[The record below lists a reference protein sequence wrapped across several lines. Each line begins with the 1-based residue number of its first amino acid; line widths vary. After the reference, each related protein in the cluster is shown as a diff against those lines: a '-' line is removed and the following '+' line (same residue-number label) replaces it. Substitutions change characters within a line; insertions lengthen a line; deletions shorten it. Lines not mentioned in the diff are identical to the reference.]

1 VQLSKK
7 DKSMKIKYKKVS
19 KYLLLP
25 LPFLI
30 YLGLD
35 IVLGVA
41 FTLLYL
47 QSYLNAYF
55 LIGITHKG
63 VLPDMDIS
71 TGILTDKMMGS
82 LTELMILILPVL
94 TGIYFFFWYR
104 RLTRN
109 EKDGVIRVR
118 LFTLKNILLLLI
130 AGCGL
135 QLLTGG
141 LLELILPY
149 FKEIADE
156 YNKLMEQITI
166 GHPVL
171 IFLSV
176 VIIAPISEELTFRG
190 VILKRA
196 LKVTPFISANIIQ
209 AILFGIAHLNI
220 VQGIYAF
227 GGGLAMGYVA
237 YKFKTLKASI
247 LLHMFFNGL
256 NFIIAV
262 PSTHLYNILYIVI
275 GALLTIVTLYSMR
288 NVDKGVI
295 ASSQDISA

>member
-1 VQLSKK
+1 
-7 DKSMKIKYKKVS
+7 MKGKLKKVS

-25 LPFLI
+25 LPFLV

-41 FTLLYL
+41 LTLLYL

-63 VLPDMDIS
+63 VMPDMDIS
-71 TGILTDKMMGS
+71 AEILTDKMMGS
-82 LTELMILILPVL
+82 MTEIMIFILPIL
-94 TGIYFFFWYR
+94 TGIYFYFWYR
-104 RLTRN
+104 RI
-109 EKDGVIRVR
+109 EKNDTIKVIKVK
-118 LFTLKNILLLLI
+118 LFTFKNIMLLLV

-156 YNKLMEQITI
+156 YIELMEQITI

-171 IFLSV
+171 IFFSV

-190 VILKRA
+190 VILKKA
-196 LKVTPFISANIIQ
+196 LKVTPFIAANIIQ
-209 AILFGIAHLNI
+209 AILFGIAHMNI

-237 YKFKTLKASI
+237 YKYKTLKASI

-256 NFIIAV
+256 NFIITV
-262 PSTHLYNILYIVI
+262 PGTYLHNIVYIVI
-275 GALLTIVTLYSMR
+275 GTLLTVVTLYRMK
-288 NVDKGVI
+288 NVGKGLI
-295 ASSQDISA
+295 ASSQDISI